1 MPLIDEGPEL
11 PDTLGI
17 YDVVSGVSRLAQ
29 IQNID
34 RTIHALLVRIYKQ
47 MIDALNIKNCFK

>member
-1 MPLIDEGPEL
+1 MAIIDEEPEL

-17 YDVVSGVSRLAQ
+17 YDVVSGVTRLVQ

-34 RTIHALLVRIYKQ
+34 STIPALLVRI
-47 MIDALNIKNCFK
+47 